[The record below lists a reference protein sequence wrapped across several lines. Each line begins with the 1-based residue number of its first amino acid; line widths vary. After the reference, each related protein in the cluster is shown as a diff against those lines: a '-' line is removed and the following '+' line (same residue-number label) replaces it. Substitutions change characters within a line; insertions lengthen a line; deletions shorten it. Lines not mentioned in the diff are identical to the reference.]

1 MKRTSL
7 KRWFLPGLKALLLI
21 FIIVWFQSSSRTQ
34 ELMEVIKGL
43 PINIFLLA
51 VLLGSLSMCIA
62 AIRWRIIMESFGA
75 RGLPHNL
82 KIIRLFFV
90 GLFYNTFVPGAVGG
104 DVVRG
109 ALTRDLFEKSSSSYI
124 VVLLERLIGLSALG
138 VYFLLG
144 LFIGPALLGPKES
157 LLAISLLFGLTL
169 LILLVARLSGR
180 LQKIWRSLPKVERP
194 WGLIQA
200 FLISLLSHAIT
211 LMIFFML
218 SKTLSIGLSLSD
230 LIVIVP
236 IALVAGFIPLAIV
249 GLGPREASLVA
260 LLGLLGVESGQAL
273 ALSLSFGGTVISIAL
288 VGGLL
293 QLLWGRSTSDGDTN
307 GSSAKAPPQG

>member
-1 MKRTSL
+1 MD
-7 KRWFLPGLKALLLI
+7 
-21 FIIVWFQSSSRTQ
+21 
-34 ELMEVIKGL
+34 
-43 PINIFLLA
+43 
-51 VLLGSLSMCIA
+51 
-62 AIRWRIIMESFGA
+62 SFGA
-75 RGLPHNL
+75 QGLPQNL
-82 KIIRLFFV
+82 KLIRLFFV
-90 GLFYNTFVPGAVGG
+90 GLFYNTFIPGAVGG

-109 ALTRDLFEKSSSSYI
+109 ALTRDLFEKSSSSYV

-144 LFIGPALLGPKES
+144 LFVGPALLGSKEN
-157 LLAISLLFGLTL
+157 LLAISLLLGLAL
-169 LILLVARLSGR
+169 FILLAARFSGR
-180 LQKIWRSLPKVERP
+180 LQKIWGSLPKVERP

-211 LMIFFML
+211 LGIFFML
-218 SKTLSIGLSLSD
+218 SEVLSIGLSLSD

-288 VGGLL
+288 VGGVL
-293 QLLWGRSTSDGDTN
+293 QLLWGHSTADGDTN
-307 GSSAKAPPQG
+307 ESSARAPLQG